1 MLDMV
6 KNFLIVIIQIIHL
19 PLIFQEPR
27 RVHGKQLINSLKK
40 NAEFF
45 DQLASVKNI
54 YIIGSSFLEGNQI
67 DLPYLK
73 KVLSKAHDNLTVY
86 LDSYEMTLKKKEQ
99 REDCLKFLSKKVKR
113 FEVIDS
119 SHNRVVTDL
128 PD

>member
-1 MLDMV
+1 M
-6 KNFLIVIIQIIHL
+6 
-19 PLIFQEPR
+19 
-27 RVHGKQLINSLKK
+27 INSLKK